1 MLNKQHPI
9 LTAKT
14 VSSKVM
20 QTGDASTD
28 TDIAKTSLAVSS
40 IHTFSKALVPGN
52 EDKACNDSQSIF
64 EQLKEYLP
72 QTSAYII
79 ETFRDIQTETFLGAP
94 PCAFEA
100 HLWLQ
105 IETAAN
111 AQTRIDQFQEKTRT
125 TYRALHMA

>member
-20 QTGDASTD
+20 QTGDVSTD

-52 EDKACNDSQSIF
+52 EDKACNGNQGIF

-79 ETFRDIQTETFLGAP
+79 ETFRDIQTETFLGGP
-94 PCAFEA
+94 PCAFEV
-100 HLWLQ
+100 HLWL
-105 IETAAN
+105 
-111 AQTRIDQFQEKTRT
+111 
-125 TYRALHMA
+125 